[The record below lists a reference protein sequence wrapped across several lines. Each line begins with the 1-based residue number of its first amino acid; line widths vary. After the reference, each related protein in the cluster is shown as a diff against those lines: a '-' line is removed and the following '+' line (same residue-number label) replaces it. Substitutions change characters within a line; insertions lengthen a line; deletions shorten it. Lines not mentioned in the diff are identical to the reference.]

1 MFYTVSLSD
10 TDECVVGVIMFIL
23 LCSIQSLSLCC
34 WCNMFDECVVGVI
47 MFILLCSILTLT
59 NGLSRSLT
67 LTNVLLV

>member
-23 LCSIQSLSLCC
+23 LRSIQSLSDI
-34 WCNMFDECVVGVI
+34 DECVVGVI
-47 MFILLCSILTLT
+47 MFILLCSIWSL
-59 NGLSRSLT
+59 SLT